1 MNLRTHTLGT
11 DKASMC
17 AVDDRHSWR
26 QSREEQ
32 WKVKSEQK
40 QFNSWTTFTSADDD
54 DDVDD
59 GGGGGKVN

>member
-1 MNLRTHTLGT
+1 
-11 DKASMC
+11 MC

-40 QFNSWTTFTSADDD
+40 QFKSWTTFTSADDD

-59 GGGGGKVN
+59 GGGGGGKVN